1 MIDIQ
6 IISQDCYLV
15 LSIKIHT
22 IIMDIMCQYRQ
33 NAPLILHKA
42 IFLRLWFDG
51 FYVNFMLI
59 FLTFMLKEK

>member
-1 MIDIQ
+1 M
-6 IISQDCYLV
+6 V
-15 LSIKIHT
+15 LPIKIHT
-22 IIMDIMCQYRQ
+22 IIMDIMRQYRQ